1 MGIRKTLKRRAQ
13 KERKEF
19 DLSQLG
25 NKTQGKPAVVDEQLK
40 ADSGDSISLN
50 EPARY
55 THCRHIFCRLWDAVF
70 ALILDLNG
78 HARTHR
84 DATSKASHMPHGA
97 YQGEQETCRSQEL
110 DPCSPVWDYRLLP
123 WKLCHP
129 HFKTPHKIPP
139 EYSRGGSLAR
149 AERRSPSA
157 VPLPLE
163 VVSNKPP
170 FDSADEY
177 WRVRFTGTTPELHQM
192 VCRQSPSAVMNMGR
206 WPM

>member
-139 EYSRGGSLAR
+139 EYSRGGSLA
-149 AERRSPSA
+149 
-157 VPLPLE
+157 VMHPLPACFAYRI
-163 VVSNKPP
+163 VHP
-170 FDSADEY
+170 A
-177 WRVRFTGTTPELHQM
+177 
-192 VCRQSPSAVMNMGR
+192 
-206 WPM
+206 